1 MMPADHL
8 EIPLP
13 QRRPLNDDHLL
24 PLINVVFLLLIFF
37 MLVGALDAPDTTD
50 LSPPES
56 LASTVPDDSAW
67 TVVLDARGQLLL
79 DDQPVSL
86 TDLAVAAI
94 ERPPGG
100 VVAVRADASIQATD
114 VVDVLDV
121 LRGAGVSK
129 VQLLTIGK
137 P

>member
-1 MMPADHL
+1 MRPEDTL
-8 EIPLP
+8 DIPLP
-13 QRRPLNDDHLL
+13 ERRPLNEDNML

-37 MLVGALDAPDTTD
+37 MLVGALDAPDTSD

-56 LASTVPDDSAW
+56 LASTAPDDSAW

-79 DDQPVSL
+79 DDQVVSL

-100 VVAVRADASIQATD
+100 VVAVRADAGIQATD

-121 LRGAGVSK
+121 LRGAGVAK

>member
-1 MMPADHL
+1 MEAM

-37 MLVGALDAPDTTD
+37 MLVGALDAPDTAN

-56 LASTVPDDSAW
+56 LASATPDDSAW
-67 TVVLDARGQLLL
+67 TIVLDARGQLLL
-79 DDQPVSL
+79 DEQPISL
-86 TDLAVAAI
+86 TDLAMAAI

-100 VVAVRADASIQATD
+100 VVAVRADSGIQATD

-129 VQLLTIGK
+129 VQLLTVGK
-137 P
+137 R